1 MDDQYAFGGD
11 PSLSYGAKKLAK
23 THRKVPA
30 TPGGVMRL
38 SITLVRQKIDELV
51 IILQS
56 GTRTGLQI
64 GQVEILCDD
73 IDRLIR
79 NELMPTGQQ
88 ALPAADNGIPRDSY
102 IRIRDIMP

>member
-1 MDDQYAFGGD
+1 
-11 PSLSYGAKKLAK
+11 
-23 THRKVPA
+23 
-30 TPGGVMRL
+30 MRF

-56 GTRTGLQI
+56 GTKTGLQI

-79 NELMPTGQQ
+79 NALMATGQQ

-102 IRIRDIMP
+102 SRIRDIMPQCLRAFVRSDIAEAVKLAEEAGALCKHP